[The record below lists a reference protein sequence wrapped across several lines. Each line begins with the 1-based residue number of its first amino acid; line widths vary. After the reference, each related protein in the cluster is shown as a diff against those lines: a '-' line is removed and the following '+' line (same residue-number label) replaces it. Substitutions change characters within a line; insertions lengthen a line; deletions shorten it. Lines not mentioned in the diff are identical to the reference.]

1 MSSHSVTADY
11 SSLGEYLR
19 ETRINLGIDLMT
31 IVEQTRISSKNLQAI
46 EENDFVALPA
56 DAFTRGF
63 YTLYAKSLSLDPEE
77 ILELYGQERLKQHKE
92 SPPMLPPSKL
102 AQEVSNMA
110 ERPTVMPFSFLGVI
124 LLSLLFLGG
133 FLCWYFSW
141 NPATYLS
148 QKLRSLDTPR
158 QIEQVTEYRTDP
170 GIWDSTIRVA
180 QQQPPWPRRFDFF
193 SLSSPSSATAAIAQ
207 SIPKHQTLPP
217 SRVSKFQ
224 TNTENSEKTTLN
236 LTIDKLRGTDQGN

>member
-1 MSSHSVTADY
+1 MSTHSSAADY

-31 IVEQTRISSKNLQAI
+31 VVEQTRISSKNLQAL

-56 DAFTRGF
+56 DAFARGF
-63 YTLYAKSLSLDPEE
+63 YTLYAKCLSLDPEE
-77 ILELYGQERLKQHKE
+77 ILELYSKERPRQHKE
-92 SPPMLPPSKL
+92 PSPMLPPSKL

-110 ERPTVMPFSFLGVI
+110 ERPTVMPFSFFGVI

-148 QKLRSLDTPR
+148 QKLRSLDTSR

-170 GIWDSTIRVA
+170 GVWDSTIRVT
-180 QQQPPWPRRFDFF
+180 QQQSSYPRRFDLF

-207 SIPKHQTLPP
+207 NIPKNQTSPP
-217 SRVSKFQ
+217 PHVSKFQ
-224 TNTENSEKTTLN
+224 TNTKNNEKTTIN
-236 LTIDKLRGTDQGN
+236 LTLDDLRGTDQGN